1 MAGFIGSRGHCHGFA
16 GGSVVERWRQLLWL
30 RCRRGSRGLLRFRWI
45 VGIRLSTGGEGNF
58 LTTVEAAEA
67 VGEQDG
73 KRDRQGMAE
82 AEKGAGTFVL
92 STALGLEGGVTTD
105 FAGQFGSECGAD
117 GGEDDEGTECGETDH
132 LESAAVGGN
141 SGGEAADG
149 SDAGQPFE
157 RQGQRRDAKLPRVWV
172 GQAIS
177 MSVGQG
183 ECGAREE
190 RLPSMVK
197 EC

>member
-1 MAGFIGSRGHCHGFA
+1 MS
-16 GGSVVERWRQLLWL
+16 
-30 RCRRGSRGLLRFRWI
+30 FRWI

-58 LTTVEAAEA
+58 LTTVEASEA
-67 VGEQDG
+67 VGEQNGKGDG
-73 KRDRQGMAE
+73 QRMAE
-82 AEKGAGTFVL
+82 AKKGAGAFVL
-92 STALGLEGGVTTD
+92 AAALGLEGGVTAD
-105 FAGQFGSECGAD
+105 FAGQFAGKRGAD
-117 GGEDDEGTECGETDH
+117 GGEDDKGTETGKADD